1 MKLRF
6 FENKKRKIERTSGE
20 MNKLL
25 DYPKTENILSK
36 VSGEKVSNTKT
47 KEQRKNQ
54 TNKKKIVRT
63 LYDDQIR
70 TTKQKT

>member
-6 FENKKRKIERTSGE
+6 FEKKRKIERTSGE

-70 TTKQKT
+70 TTKQKI

>member
-1 MKLRF
+1 
-6 FENKKRKIERTSGE
+6 

-47 KEQRKNQ
+47 KGQRKNQ

>member
-6 FENKKRKIERTSGE
+6 FEKKEKKEKLKE

-25 DYPKTENILSK
+25 DYPKTKNILSK

-47 KEQRKNQ
+47 KGQRKNQ